1 MSFYEFHTIGGMP
14 FMAPLTLILTIN
26 VAIIIFV
33 AYRHVMK
40 KSVHPNWLEAIRQI
54 GGLALAFGVMST
66 IWGLFFAFGA
76 LEESKEVIPFNAIMG
91 GLKVGLITALY
102 GLWIFLPSLL
112 AYIILKSLNK
122 DASE

>member
-1 MSFYEFHTIGGMP
+1 MTFYEFHMAGGMP

-26 VAIIIFV
+26 VALIIFV
-33 AYRHVMK
+33 AFRQIMK
-40 KSVHPNWLEAIRQI
+40 NSVHPNWLEAIRQI

-76 LEESKEVIPFNAIMG
+76 LEESKEVIQFNVIMG

-112 AYIILKSLNK
+112 AYIILKSLSK